1 MGIASLV
8 LLIDLNIKMEIIMTN
23 TGKDYE
29 LFVQKIMQA
38 ILNSETYTDSK
49 NILVEH
55 NKKVK
60 DKNGIERQFDV
71 LWDYEQGEIEYRTII
86 ECKDYNSPISIEK
99 VDALKGKLDDFPS
112 VRGII
117 ATTIGFQKGALEK
130 AKNNGIDL
138 LCIREQNDYDW
149 IDTDGTP
156 LVKKIN
162 LRIEAI
168 SPIQIL
174 NFNPVIDKKYIEEH
188 NIDIEKIKSFNGW
201 NNQIFIEDIDKNEK
215 YSLFDLTHMYDK
227 FLDTSIGIH
236 EDIKTFDNAFIYQNE
251 IKLKL
256 REYKIKYQILPRLIS
271 NSEIDFSKELLG
283 VVDYLLKGKKKWIL
297 RNGIVKIV

>member
-1 MGIASLV
+1 
-8 LLIDLNIKMEIIMTN
+8 MTN

-29 LFVQKIMQA
+29 LFVQKMMQA

-49 NILVEH
+49 NVLVEH

-71 LWDYEQGEIEYRTII
+71 LWDYEQGGIEYRTII

-174 NFNPVIDKKYIEEH
+174 NFNSVIDKKYIEEH
-188 NIDIEKIKSFNGW
+188 NIDIEKIKSFDGW

>member
-1 MGIASLV
+1 MRICYSSSDGEFYFSL
-8 LLIDLNIKMEIIMTN
+8 
-23 TGKDYE
+23 
-29 LFVQKIMQA
+29 
-38 ILNSETYTDSK
+38 
-49 NILVEH
+49 
-55 NKKVK
+55 KVYL
-60 DKNGIERQFDV
+60 G
-71 LWDYEQGEIEYRTII
+71 GIEYRTII

-99 VDALKGKLDDFPS
+99 VDALKGKLDDFPG

-188 NIDIEKIKSFNGW
+188 NIDIEKIKYFDGW
-201 NNQIFIEDIDKNEK
+201 INQIFIEDIDKNEK
-215 YSLFDLTHMYDK
+215 YSLFDLTHRYDK
-227 FLDTSIGIH
+227 FSDTSVGIH
-236 EDIKTFDNAFIYQNE
+236 EDIKTFDNAFIYQND

-256 REYKIKYQILPRLIS
+256 KEYKIKYQIFPRLIS

-283 VVDYLLKGKKKWIL
+283 VVEYLLKGKKKLIL
-297 RNGIVKIV
+297 RNGLVKTV

>member
-29 LFVQKIMQA
+29 LFVQKMMQA

-49 NILVEH
+49 NVLVEH

-71 LWDYEQGEIEYRTII
+71 LWDYEQGGIEYRTII

-174 NFNPVIDKKYIEEH
+174 NFNSVIDKKYIEEH
-188 NIDIEKIKSFNGW
+188 NIDIEKIKSFDGW

>member
-1 MGIASLV
+1 
-8 LLIDLNIKMEIIMTN
+8 MEIIMTN

-71 LWDYEQGEIEYRTII
+71 LWDYEQGGIEYRTII

>member
-1 MGIASLV
+1 
-8 LLIDLNIKMEIIMTN
+8 MTN

>member
-1 MGIASLV
+1 
-8 LLIDLNIKMEIIMTN
+8 MTN

-71 LWDYEQGEIEYRTII
+71 LWDYEQGGIEYRTII